1 MKSKPVATRRSNADW
16 QRYNRNMKLVAAL
29 FCFPFLLPAAPTFS
43 RDVSPI
49 LFKHCSG
56 CHRPGEVGPMALTN
70 YKEVRPW
77 AKAIQAAVLTR
88 KMPPW
93 HADPHYGT
101 FRNDSRLKDAEIEII
116 VSWARNGAAEGNPE
130 ELAPLPQL
138 TSEWQIGKPD
148 AIYSI
153 DEFTLGSNGP
163 EDQQTFTV
171 ETKLKQAQWVEAVE
185 IRPGNRKVVHHVQ
198 VSIDGVLLATYL
210 PGAGPEAWPNGTARF
225 ISPGATLQ
233 FIIHY
238 APGKD
243 EKDKTSLGLRFA
255 KQPPLREL
263 RQLHLTNSSFV
274 IPANA
279 EKHTVTAWIMLQED
293 TDVLS
298 YLARMNYRGRTMRF
312 EAVYPDSRKEILLDI
327 QDYDVAWQTKYWNAK
342 PIRLPKGTRVQITAT
357 YDNSANN
364 RSNPDPSKNV
374 RWGPGPQDEV
384 MDGWLEFTT
393 PLPY

>member
-1 MKSKPVATRRSNADW
+1 MP
-16 QRYNRNMKLVAAL
+16 
-29 FCFPFLLPAAPTFS
+29 
-43 RDVSPI
+43 
-49 LFKHCSG
+49 
-56 CHRPGEVGPMALTN
+56 LTN

-93 HADPHYGT
+93 HAAPHYGT
-101 FRNDSRLKDAEIEII
+101 FRNDARLKDSEIEII
-116 VSWARNGAAEGNPE
+116 ATWARNGAPEGNPKD
-130 ELAPLPQL
+130 LPPLPQL
-138 TSEWQIGKPD
+138 LSGWQIGNPD

-171 ETKLKQAQWVEAVE
+171 ETNLNQAQWVEALE

-210 PGAGPEAWPNGTARF
+210 PGASPEVWPTGTGML

-238 APGKD
+238 ASGKD

-255 KQPPLREL
+255 RQPPLRKL
-263 RQLHLTNSSFV
+263 RQLHLTNTSFV

-279 EKHTVTAWIMLQED
+279 EKHIVTAWTTLQENA
-293 TDVLS
+293 DVLS
-298 YLARMNYRGRTMRF
+298 YLARMNYRGRTIRL
-312 EAVYPDSRKEILLDI
+312 EAVYPGGVNDILLDI
-327 QDYDVAWQTKYWNAK
+327 HDYDAGWQTKYLNVK
-342 PIRLPKGTRVQITAT
+342 PVRLPKGTRINITAT
-357 YDNSANN
+357 FDNSANN
-364 RSNPDPSKNV
+364 RSNPDPSKV
-374 RWGPGPQDEV
+374 IRWGSGPQDEQ
-384 MDGWLEFTT
+384 MDCWIEFVS